1 MSKSPPRH
9 LDQTVAKWAVAND
22 DHVLKGPEAA
32 LLTVLDSKEFSI
44 LDYDIV
50 MRRARQAQ
58 AQTIRLLIGQLGHA
72 IGRVLN
78 AIWATLSDQKR
89 GIRASRYQDGLIRS
103 LPDHL
108 LRDIGIEPPIRLQTR
123 TNQFQS
129 PLEFQTWLA
138 YNQTFWRNW

>member
-1 MSKSPPRH
+1 MSKSPPQY
-9 LDQTVAKWAVAND
+9 LDQTVAKWTDAND

-32 LLTVLDSKEFSI
+32 LLTVLDSKEFRF

-58 AQTIRLLIGQLGHA
+58 AQEIRLLIGQLGRA

-78 AIWATLSDQKR
+78 ALWVNPFNKYR
-89 GIRASRYQDGLIRS
+89 GMRAQRHQSELIRS

-108 LRDIGIEPPIRLQTR
+108 LRDIGIEPPSR
-123 TNQFQS
+123 FQS
-129 PLEFQTWLA
+129 PLEIQTWLA
-138 YNQTFWRNW
+138 YNQTFWR

>member
-1 MSKSPPRH
+1 MSKSPPQY
-9 LDQTVAKWAVAND
+9 LDQTVAKWTDAND

-58 AQTIRLLIGQLGHA
+58 AQEIRLLIGQLGRA

-78 AIWATLSDQKR
+78 ALWVNPFDKYR
-89 GIRASRYQDGLIRS
+89 GMRAQRHQSELIRS

-108 LRDIGIEPPIRLQTR
+108 LRDIGIEPPSRFQTQ
-123 TNQFQS
+123 TSQFQS

-138 YNQTFWRNW
+138 YNQTFWR

>member
-1 MSKSPPRH
+1 MSKSPPRY
-9 LDQTVAKWAVAND
+9 LDQTVAKWTVAND

-32 LLTVLDSKEFSI
+32 LLTVLDSKEFSF

-50 MRRARQAQ
+50 MRRARKAQ
-58 AQTIRLLIGQLGHA
+58 AQEIRLLIGQLGHA

-89 GIRASRYQDGLIRS
+89 GIRSSRYQNGLIRS

-138 YNQTFWRNW
+138 YNQTFWR

>member
-1 MSKSPPRH
+1 MSKSPPRY

-32 LLTVLDSKEFSI
+32 LLTVLDSKEFRI

-58 AQTIRLLIGQLGHA
+58 AQTIRLLIHQLGRA
-72 IGRVLN
+72 VGRILN
-78 AIWATLSDQKR
+78 ALWVNPFNKNR
-89 GIRASRYQDGLIRS
+89 GMRAHRYQNELIRS

-108 LRDIGIEPPIRLQTR
+108 LRDIGIEPPSRFQRQTS
-123 TNQFQS
+123 QFQS
-129 PLEFQTWLA
+129 PLEFQTCLA
-138 YNQTFWRNW
+138 YNQTIWR

>member
-1 MSKSPPRH
+1 MSKSPPRY

-50 MRRARQAQ
+50 MRRARKAQ
-58 AQTIRLLIGQLGHA
+58 AQEIRLLIGQLGHA
-72 IGRVLN
+72 VGRVLN
-78 AIWATLSDQKR
+78 AIWATLSGQKR

-138 YNQTFWRNW
+138 YNQTFWR

>member
-1 MSKSPPRH
+1 MSKSPPQY
-9 LDQTVAKWAVAND
+9 LAQTVAKWTDAND

-58 AQTIRLLIGQLGHA
+58 AQEIRLLIGQLGRA

-78 AIWATLSDQKR
+78 ALWVNPFNKYR
-89 GIRASRYQDGLIRS
+89 GMRAQRYQSELIRS

-108 LRDIGIEPPIRLQTR
+108 LRDIGIEPPSRFQTQ
-123 TNQFQS
+123 TSQFQS

-138 YNQTFWRNW
+138 YNQTFWR

>member
-1 MSKSPPRH
+1 MSKSPPRY

-44 LDYDIV
+44 LDYDIF
-50 MRRARQAQ
+50 MRRARKAQ
-58 AQTIRLLIGQLGHA
+58 AQEIRLLIGQLGHA

-78 AIWATLSDQKR
+78 AIWATLSGQKR

-138 YNQTFWRNW
+138 YNQTFWR

>member
-1 MSKSPPRH
+1 MSKSPPRY

-22 DHVLKGPEAA
+22 DHILKGPEAA

-58 AQTIRLLIGQLGHA
+58 AQTIRLLTHQLGRA
-72 IGRVLN
+72 VGRVLN
-78 AIWATLSDQKR
+78 ALWVNPFHKYR
-89 GIRASRYQDGLIRS
+89 VIRAHRYQGELIRS

-108 LRDIGIEPPIRLQTR
+108 LRDIGIEPPSRFQTPVS
-123 TNQFQS
+123 QFQS
-129 PLEFQTWLA
+129 PLELQTWLA
-138 YNQTFWRNW
+138 YNQTFWR

>member
-1 MSKSPPRH
+1 MSKSPPQY
-9 LDQTVAKWAVAND
+9 LDQTVAKWTDAND

-32 LLTVLDSKEFSI
+32 LLTVLDSKEFRI

-50 MRRARQAQ
+50 MRRARKAQ
-58 AQTIRLLIGQLGHA
+58 AQEIRLLIRQLGHA

-78 AIWATLSDQKR
+78 AIWATLSGQKR

-138 YNQTFWRNW
+138 YNQTFWR

>member
-1 MSKSPPRH
+1 MSKSPPRY

-22 DHVLKGPEAA
+22 DHVLKGPEAP

-58 AQTIRLLIGQLGHA
+58 AQTIRLLIHQLGRA
-72 IGRVLN
+72 VGRILN
-78 AIWATLSDQKR
+78 ALWVNPFNKNR
-89 GIRASRYQDGLIRS
+89 GMRAHRYQNELIRS

-108 LRDIGIEPPIRLQTR
+108 LRDIGIEPPSRFQTPVS
-123 TNQFQS
+123 QFQS

-138 YNQTFWRNW
+138 YNQTFWR

>member
-1 MSKSPPRH
+1 MSKSPPRY

-50 MRRARQAQ
+50 MRRARKAQ

-78 AIWATLSDQKR
+78 ANWATLSGQKR

-138 YNQTFWRNW
+138 YNQTFWR

>member
-1 MSKSPPRH
+1 MSKSPPRY

-58 AQTIRLLIGQLGHA
+58 AQTIRLLIHQLGHA
-72 IGRVLN
+72 VGRVLN
-78 AIWATLSDQKR
+78 AIWATLSGQKR

-138 YNQTFWRNW
+138 YNQTFWR

>member
-1 MSKSPPRH
+1 MSKSPPRY

-50 MRRARQAQ
+50 MRRARKAQ
-58 AQTIRLLIGQLGHA
+58 AQEIRLLIGQLGHA

-103 LPDHL
+103 LPNHL

>member
-1 MSKSPPRH
+1 MSKSPPRY

-138 YNQTFWRNW
+138 YNQTFWR

>member
-1 MSKSPPRH
+1 MSKSPPRY

-58 AQTIRLLIGQLGHA
+58 AQTIRLLIHQLGHA
-72 IGRVLN
+72 VGRVLN

-138 YNQTFWRNW
+138 YNQTFWR

>member
-1 MSKSPPRH
+1 MSKSPPRY

-50 MRRARQAQ
+50 MRRARKAQ
-58 AQTIRLLIGQLGHA
+58 AQEIRLLIGQLGHA

-108 LRDIGIEPPIRLQTR
+108 LRDIGIEPPSRFQTPVS
-123 TNQFQS
+123 QFQS

-138 YNQTFWRNW
+138 HNQTFWR

>member
-1 MSKSPPRH
+1 MSKSPPRY

-50 MRRARQAQ
+50 MRRARKAQ
-58 AQTIRLLIGQLGHA
+58 AQEIRLLIGQLGHA

-138 YNQTFWRNW
+138 YNQTFWR

>member
-1 MSKSPPRH
+1 MSKSPPRY

-32 LLTVLDSKEFSI
+32 LLTVLDSKKFSF

-50 MRRARQAQ
+50 MRRARKAQ
-58 AQTIRLLIGQLGHA
+58 AQEIRLLIGQLGHA
-72 IGRVLN
+72 VGRVLN
-78 AIWATLSDQKR
+78 AIWATLSGQKR

-138 YNQTFWRNW
+138 YNQTFWR

>member
-9 LDQTVAKWAVAND
+9 LDQTVAKWTVAND
-22 DHVLKGPEAA
+22 DHVLKGPQAA

-50 MRRARQAQ
+50 MRRARKAQ
-58 AQTIRLLIGQLGHA
+58 AQEIRLLIGQLGHA

-108 LRDIGIEPPIRLQTR
+108 LRDIGIEPPSRFQTPVS
-123 TNQFQS
+123 QFQS

-138 YNQTFWRNW
+138 YNQTFWR

>member
-1 MSKSPPRH
+1 MSKSPPRY

-58 AQTIRLLIGQLGHA
+58 AQTIRLLIGQLGRA
-72 IGRVLN
+72 IGRVVN
-78 AIWATLSDQKR
+78 ALWVSPFNKNR
-89 GIRASRYQDGLIRS
+89 EMRALRHQNELIRS
-103 LPDHL
+103 LPDRL
-108 LRDIGIEPPIRLQTR
+108 LRDIGIEPPSRFQRQTS
-123 TNQFQS
+123 QFQS

-138 YNQTFWRNW
+138 YNQTFWR

>member
-1 MSKSPPRH
+1 MSKSPPQY
-9 LDQTVAKWAVAND
+9 LDQTVAKWTDAND

-44 LDYDIV
+44 LDYDVV

-58 AQTIRLLIGQLGHA
+58 AQEIRLLIGQLGRA

-78 AIWATLSDQKR
+78 ALWVNPFNKYR
-89 GIRASRYQDGLIRS
+89 GMRAQRHQRELIRS

-108 LRDIGIEPPIRLQTR
+108 LRDIGIEPPSR
-123 TNQFQS
+123 FQS
-129 PLEFQTWLA
+129 PLEIQTWLA
-138 YNQTFWRNW
+138 YNQTFWR

>member
-1 MSKSPPRH
+1 MSKSPPQY
-9 LDQTVAKWAVAND
+9 LDQTVAKWTDAND

-44 LDYDIV
+44 LDYHIV

-58 AQTIRLLIGQLGHA
+58 AQEIRLLIRQLGRA

-78 AIWATLSDQKR
+78 ALWVNPFDKYR
-89 GIRASRYQDGLIRS
+89 GMRAQRHQSELIRS

-108 LRDIGIEPPIRLQTR
+108 LRDIGIEPPSRFQTQ
-123 TNQFQS
+123 TSQFLS
-129 PLEFQTWLA
+129 PLEIQTWLA
-138 YNQTFWRNW
+138 YNQTFWR

>member
-1 MSKSPPRH
+1 MSKSPPRY

-32 LLTVLDSKEFSI
+32 LLTVLDSKEFSF

-50 MRRARQAQ
+50 MRRARKAQ
-58 AQTIRLLIGQLGHA
+58 AQEIRLLIGQLGHA

-138 YNQTFWRNW
+138 YNQTFWR

>member
-9 LDQTVAKWAVAND
+9 LDQTVAKWTVAND

-50 MRRARQAQ
+50 MRRARKAQ
-58 AQTIRLLIGQLGHA
+58 AQEIRLLIGQLGHA

-78 AIWATLSDQKR
+78 AIWATLSDQIR

-138 YNQTFWRNW
+138 YNQTFWR

>member
-1 MSKSPPRH
+1 MSKSPPQY
-9 LDQTVAKWAVAND
+9 LDQTIAKWTDAND

-44 LDYDIV
+44 LDYHIV

-58 AQTIRLLIGQLGHA
+58 AQEIRLLIGQLGRA

-78 AIWATLSDQKR
+78 ALWVNPFNKYR
-89 GIRASRYQDGLIRS
+89 GMRAQRHQSELIRS

-108 LRDIGIEPPIRLQTR
+108 LRDIGIEPPS
-123 TNQFQS
+123 QFQS

-138 YNQTFWRNW
+138 YNQTFWR

>member
-1 MSKSPPRH
+1 MSKSPPRY

-58 AQTIRLLIGQLGHA
+58 AQTIRLLIHQLGHA
-72 IGRVLN
+72 VGRVLN
-78 AIWATLSDQKR
+78 AIWATLSGQKR

-108 LRDIGIEPPIRLQTR
+108 LRDIGIEPPSRFQTPVS
-123 TNQFQS
+123 QFQS

-138 YNQTFWRNW
+138 YNQTFWR

>member
-9 LDQTVAKWAVAND
+9 LDQTVAKWTVAND

-58 AQTIRLLIGQLGHA
+58 AQTIRLLIGQLSRA
-72 IGRVLN
+72 IGRVVN
-78 AIWATLSDQKR
+78 ALWVNPFNKNR
-89 GIRASRYQDGLIRS
+89 EMRALRHQSELIRS
-103 LPDHL
+103 LPARL
-108 LRDIGIEPPIRLQTR
+108 LRDIGIEPPSRFQRQTS
-123 TNQFQS
+123 QFQS

-138 YNQTFWRNW
+138 YNQTFWR